1 MSEIERDE
9 LELELDAVEAVHE
22 AEDAIAEETDEALEA
37 ADELVLDAADDV
49 VIDVEEVAVDE
60 VEAEAEAA
68 AEASEPVADS
78 EVTEVAEDAIAAEA
92 VTEEDEDPYAQF
104 RAEFRALPGKW
115 YVVHSY
121 AGYEKRVKQNVE
133 NRRLTQAGGDDVLQ
147 IEVVLEDTVEIKNGQ
162 RKLVTKVKVPGYVLI
177 RMELNEDSWALI
189 RHTPAVTG
197 FVGNSQNPTPL
208 RPSEA
213 FEMLKKWLYEL
224 PEEAAAKAA
233 GKGSVAVRGKSKAIP
248 ISVDYK
254 IGESIMIRDGSFAGL
269 PGTISEIKPES
280 GKLTVLVSLFERETP
295 VELGFEQVGPLN

>member
-9 LELELDAVEAVHE
+9 QELELDAVEAVHE

-49 VIDVEEVAVDE
+49 VIDVEEAAVDE
-60 VEAEAEAA
+60 AEAEAEAA

-78 EVTEVAEDAIAAEA
+78 DVTEFAEDAVAAEA